1 VAGAAFACGA
11 DRIIYPSSITR
22 AASVNADPYLNAL
35 LVKYCDEAA
44 ASRRKQSA
52 NWQLKVE
59 NTVAPLLPHG
69 QARIDKIAS
78 ELGVSRR
85 TLARRLASEGL
96 SFRTLLDRLR
106 FDLAKRY
113 LRERDL
119 PISEI
124 AWLLGYRETSA
135 FNHAF
140 KRWTGRTPKGLP
152 QTSAKRN
159 RI

>member
-1 VAGAAFACGA
+1 MWGRAHHATHLCATKLNKNCNLQKALPGL
-11 DRIIYPSSITR
+11 RQTR
-22 AASVNADPYLNAL
+22 AGVVEISAG
-35 LVKYCDEAA
+35 
-44 ASRRKQSA
+44 RQRQS
-52 NWQLKVE
+52 
-59 NTVAPLLPHG
+59 
-69 QARIDKIAS
+69 KIAS

-85 TLARRLASEGL
+85 TLARRLASDGL
-96 SFRTLLDRLR
+96 SFRTLLDRSR

-113 LRERDL
+113 LQERDL

-152 QTSAKRN
+152 QTKPKRN